1 MKRILITG
9 KDSYIGTSFE
19 KWVSQWPEEYDV
31 MTVGTL
37 NNEWEGIDLNI
48 FDTVLHVAAIVHRKE
63 NDRIKSLY
71 TEVNVNLPVK
81 LAQKAKKSGVKQF
94 VFMSSMSVYGLTEG
108 LISDNTQLNPKTLYG
123 KSKLE
128 AEKKLLKLQ
137 TKDFKLVI
145 LRPPMVYG
153 KNCTGNYSK
162 LKKLSRLIYFFPN
175 IKNVRSMIYIDNLCE
190 LIRLIIKKS
199 QSGIFYPQNKEY
211 VETAYLVKLIR
222 EYHGHRTI
230 TTDIFNIAIRKIIK
244 KSSLFKKIFGN
255 LVYSKNLS
263 QSNDYCLFDFE
274 ESIKICESENSEF
287 NGSNV

>member
-230 TTDIFNIAIRKIIK
+230 TTDIFNIVIRKIIK

-274 ESIKICESENSEF
+274 ESIKICESGNNES

>member
-81 LAQKAKKSGVKQF
+81 LAKKAKKSGVKQF

-274 ESIKICESENSEF
+274 ESIKICESGNKES